1 MNISHL
7 THGFEVTGGVKDS
20 GDDCDSDSDYEDMME
35 GIGDSTRE
43 DTGSRLGR
51 ESEPT
56 MAAVLSTGAFST

>member
-7 THGFEVTGGVKDS
+7 TYRFEVTGVVKDS

-35 GIGDSTRE
+35 GMGDSSRE
-43 DTGSRLGR
+43 VTGSHLGR